1 MLTSFSL
8 FGLVAAVAV
17 ASCQSKLPDPKLA
30 KYSLSIFGIGDW
42 GNTPDDSSCCSGS
55 HTNMDLHAQ
64 RTVAYLMNLRAQQ
77 WRSPDAVC
85 GHGDNFYWV
94 GINSLESR
102 DPRFKVS
109 FEDIYN
115 GSSLL
120 PVPWFNVMGNH
131 DYGGANYIC
140 NSSDNLVR
148 CNSSAEMLQ
157 GLDNK
162 FSLQAEYVSPSN
174 NRWNLKDQFY
184 IEKLVDSVND
194 VSVDIFNIDT
204 NDADVA
210 GSVTVCCQ
218 CYGYA
223 GNDSSGCGSIARGD
237 KYCAGGDVAMYDACI
252 ARFSEWSDESRMK
265 LAKEAAESKATW
277 KMVNTHFGL
286 PHYGK
291 IGTEKMVNALNGTG
305 AQIYIHGHTHGANVD
320 YSPKLSTYF
329 IENGVG
335 GGQKKEPASGITD
348 YMKDFVMNEWSY
360 ANDGYGFFSIDFSPY
375 WAKVQFH
382 STGPDWVFTEKY
394 ADITFGNIST
404 KFCMYIPVDGSEGI
418 RC

>member
-1 MLTSFSL
+1 
-8 FGLVAAVAV
+8 
-17 ASCQSKLPDPKLA
+17 
-30 KYSLSIFGIGDW
+30 
-42 GNTPDDSSCCSGS
+42 
-55 HTNMDLHAQ
+55 
-64 RTVAYLMNLRAQQ
+64 
-77 WRSPDAVC
+77 
-85 GHGDNFYWV
+85 
-94 GINSLESR
+94 
-102 DPRFKVS
+102 
-109 FEDIYN
+109 
-115 GSSLL
+115 
-120 PVPWFNVMGNH
+120 MGNH

-237 KYCAGGDVAMYDACI
+237 KYCAGGDVAMYDACIARFSEWSDESRMKLAKEATESKATWKMVNTHFGLPHYGKIGTEKMVNALNDVAMYDACI

-382 STGPDWVFTEKY
+382 STGPDWVFTENF

-418 RC
+418 WC